1 MNVHLVLAP
10 AFALKVDRIGS
21 YNFNHRFITIVAQ
34 DHWSIVPSVIDLL
47 IKIASGALVIVGW
60 QVKHFLIMYD
70 PHPEHRSMSASVGSL
85 SK

>member
-1 MNVHLVLAP
+1 MN
-10 AFALKVDRIGS
+10 RIGS

-47 IKIASGALVIVGW
+47 IKIASGALVIIGW

-85 SK
+85 SR